1 LIETARLSETNVS
14 IHLVVVDHQGVEHT
28 VEALEG
34 WRIMEI
40 IRDWGLGIKGACG
53 GACVCA
59 TCHVYVEPEW
69 AERVGAPSAEEAGQL
84 DEAPLVRENSRLS
97 CQILM
102 REEFDGLRLRLA
114 PGSEL
119 D

>member
-1 LIETARLSETNVS
+1 MS
-14 IHLVVVDHQGVEHT
+14 IHLVVIDRHGVEHK

-34 WRIMEI
+34 WRVMEI
-40 IRDWGLGIKGACG
+40 IRDWGLGMKGECG
-53 GACVCA
+53 GACACA

-69 AERVGAPSAEEAGQL
+69 IGRIAGPTAEEVERL
-84 DEAPLVRENSRLS
+84 DDAPLTEPSSRLA

-102 REEFDGLRLRLA
+102 RQEFDGLRVRLA